1 MCNTDLREYAKN
13 HKVKLW
19 KIADSLGITDTNF
32 SKKLRYELSPE
43 KILPLA
49 FQPGVGAAVG
59 KAVKEAAI
67 KSGVA
72 RI

>member
-43 KILPLA
+43 KKKEIFAIIDEL
-49 FQPGVGAAVG
+49 AAVG
-59 KAVKEAAI
+59 GTVH
-67 KSGVA
+67 G
-72 RI
+72 RN

>member
-43 KILPLA
+43 KKKEIFAIIDELA
-49 FQPGVGAAVG
+49 TVGGTVHG
-59 KAVKEAAI
+59 
-67 KSGVA
+67 
-72 RI
+72 RN

>member
-43 KILPLA
+43 KKKEIFAIIDELA
-49 FQPGVGAAVG
+49 
-59 KAVKEAAI
+59 AVKEE
-67 KSGVA
+67 
-72 RI
+72 